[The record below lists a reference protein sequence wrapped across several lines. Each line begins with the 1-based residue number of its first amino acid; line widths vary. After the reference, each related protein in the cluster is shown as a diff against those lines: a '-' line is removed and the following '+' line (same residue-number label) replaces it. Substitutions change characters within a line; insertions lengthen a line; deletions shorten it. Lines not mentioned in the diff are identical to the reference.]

1 MIVKICGLTRRSDID
16 HAIARGADAI
26 GVVLASSPRRV
37 AIDRLAPL
45 LAGLPKNIPVI
56 AVFRM
61 PAREDVV
68 LLDGLP
74 IAGVQGDASWDG
86 RGLPER
92 CFFLPVFNDG
102 PDLVDRVRASGR
114 AGVAAPGVGGAFL
127 IDGPRGGGMGEPV
140 DVERAA
146 AAARLGRM
154 MLAGGLRADN
164 VAARVTAVRPAGVD
178 VSSGVE
184 AGPGVKD
191 AALVEAFIGNAR
203 LAEA

>member
-1 MIVKICGLTRRSDID
+1 
-16 HAIARGADAI
+16 
-26 GVVLASSPRRV
+26 
-37 AIDRLAPL
+37 
-45 LAGLPKNIPVI
+45 
-56 AVFRM
+56 
-61 PAREDVV
+61 
-68 LLDGLP
+68 
-74 IAGVQGDASWDG
+74 
-86 RGLPER
+86 
-92 CFFLPVFNDG
+92 
-102 PDLVDRVRASGR
+102 
-114 AGVAAPGVGGAFL
+114 
-127 IDGPRGGGMGEPV
+127 MGEPV